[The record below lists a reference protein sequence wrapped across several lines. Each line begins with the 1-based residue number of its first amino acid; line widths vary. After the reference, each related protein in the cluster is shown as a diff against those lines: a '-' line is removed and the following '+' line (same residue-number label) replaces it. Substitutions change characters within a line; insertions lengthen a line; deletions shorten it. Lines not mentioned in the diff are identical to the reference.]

1 LRPSRAPGSPSQ
13 VSKAGAVPE
22 PSGSNGSSPP
32 NGAAPRLRL
41 LIVEDELMVAWDL
54 GDTVRGLGHEVC
66 ATVATQSAA
75 VAAALHFRP
84 NVILMDYRLAE
95 GEGISAARRIRES
108 LNTPVIFCTA
118 YVERLLPDVQS
129 LAPFELLGK
138 PVRPSHLREALARLL
153 AP

>member
-1 LRPSRAPGSPSQ
+1 MCPPHAPLDPPTPP
-13 VSKAGAVPE
+13 KADADPTLAGT
-22 PSGSNGSSPP
+22 NGGPP
-32 NGAAPRLRL
+32 PKAAGPRLKL

-54 GDTVRGLGHEVC
+54 GDTVRALGHEVC
-66 ATVATQSAA
+66 ATVGTQSAA
-75 VAAALHFRP
+75 VAAALRFRP
-84 NVILMDYRLAE
+84 DIILMDYRLAE

-138 PVRPSHLREALARLL
+138 PVRPSDLHEALSRLT